1 MSVYLDYNQ
10 NHFREETCPVA
21 GVTAE
26 ILKILPPSLLA
37 WPANFPI
44 GEIQASLSEAG
55 HRLLRAKNPLMAA
68 SAQTVFDLSKRPS
81 TPPVVVFGGDF
92 GPFDEGSLYEAAGS
106 DANLLYLYFDLSL
119 PFSLTREVIA
129 EKTSVGNVSKSLL
142 TSLRYLKTV
151 ESLTGGFVA
160 QTVSTRQDEFKKKIE
175 AARDRTGFRFVIIY
189 LACPALWSFPPAQSA
204 EVMELA
210 IRSGL
215 WPLSNKPEG
224 LGVGDETLVEESLN
238 QLLSRLK
245 DGQYLLGDGNR
256 ALKDQL
262 RERIRDLV

>member
-1 MSVYLDYNQ
+1 MSVNLDYDQ
-10 NHFREETCPVA
+10 NHFREGTCPVA
-21 GVTAE
+21 MAAAE
-26 ILKILPPSLLA
+26 ILKILPRSLLA

-44 GEIQASLSEAG
+44 GEIKASLSEAG

-68 SAQTVFDLSKRPS
+68 SAQTVFDSTKRPS
-81 TPPVVVFGGDF
+81 TSSVVVFGGDL
-92 GPFDEGSLYEAAGS
+92 GPFDESSLYEAAS
-106 DANLLYLYFDLSL
+106 SNASLLYLHFDLSL
-119 PFSLTREVIA
+119 PLSLTREVIA
-129 EKTSVGNVSKSLL
+129 EKTTVGNVNKPLL
-142 TSLRYLKTV
+142 TSLRYLKTI

-160 QTVSTRQDEFKKKIE
+160 QAVLTRQDDFKKKIE
-175 AARDRTGFRFVIIY
+175 AARDRPGFRFVIVY

-210 IRSGL
+210 VRSGL
-215 WPLSNKPEG
+215 WPLSDKPEG

-238 QLLSRLK
+238 QLLTRLK

-256 ALKDQL
+256 ALKDRL